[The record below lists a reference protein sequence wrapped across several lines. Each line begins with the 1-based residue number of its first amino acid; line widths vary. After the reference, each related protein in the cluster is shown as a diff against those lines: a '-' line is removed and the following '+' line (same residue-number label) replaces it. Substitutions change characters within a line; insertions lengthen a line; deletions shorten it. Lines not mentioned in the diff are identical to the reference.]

1 MKGKRLS
8 AIELKNLLP
17 GMHADGEGLYLNV
30 QESGSRSWILRT
42 VVRGKRTDIGI
53 GGIATTSLAKAREKA
68 TALREKARKGEDI
81 LEARRIEKRVI
92 PTFKEAALTYH
103 GRISETFDSERHS
116 QNWIRSLEL
125 YVFPVIGSRT
135 VDMIDTADVLRA
147 IGPIW
152 NEVPDTARRTLRR
165 VKAIFDY
172 CQVSGYRNIMV
183 GSLPVSLPNPCEIRA
198 ALPNNHIGEGHH
210 AALPY
215 QKLPKFI
222 ADLREISAS
231 LSVKL
236 GFEFLILTAART
248 GEVIHATWAEINLEA
263 RTWTIPAQRMK
274 MGIAHQVPLSDRC
287 VEILSQTKQFNEG
300 KILFQSSKP
309 DTPLSNTCFLMA
321 LRRMGHNGIT
331 AHGFRATF
339 KTWAEEKTKFD
350 SLVIEASMAHQVK
363 GIERHYLR
371 TTFFEK
377 RMKLMAAW
385 SKFAS
390 SLSCGDDVNTRSTKT
405 RKRAPN

>member
-1 MKGKRLS
+1 MMGKRLV
-8 AIELKNLLP
+8 AIELKLLP
-17 GMHADGEGLYLNV
+17 AGMHADGGGLYLNV

-42 VVRGKRTDIGI
+42 VVRGKRRDIGI
-53 GGIATTSLAKAREKA
+53 GGLATTSLAKAREMA
-68 TALREKARKGEDI
+68 ASLREKARKGEDI

-103 GRISETFDSERHS
+103 AQVSETFDSEQHG
-116 QNWIRSLEL
+116 QNWLRSLEL
-125 YVFPVIGSRT
+125 YVFPAFGSKT
-135 VDMIDTADVLRA
+135 VDLIDTADVLRA

-183 GSLPVSLPNPCEIRA
+183 GSLAIPLPNPCEIKT
-198 ALPNNHIGEGHH
+198 ALPNNHIGETHR

-215 QKLPKFI
+215 QELPKFI
-222 ADLREISAS
+222 ADLRKMSAS

-236 GFEFLILTAART
+236 GFEFLVLTAART
-248 GEVIHATWAEINLEA
+248 GEVLHANWSEIDLEA
-263 RTWTIPAQRMK
+263 RTWTIPAPRMK
-274 MGIAHQVPLSDRC
+274 MGIAHQVPLADRC
-287 VEILSQTKQFNEG
+287 IEILSLAKQFNEG
-300 KILFQSSKP
+300 EIIFPSTKP

-321 LRRMGHNGIT
+321 LRRMGHHEIT

-339 KTWAEEKTKFD
+339 KTWSEEKTNFD

-371 TTFFEK
+371 TTFFEQ
-377 RMKLMAAW
+377 RVKLMDAWAA
-385 SKFAS
+385 FAS
-390 SLSCGDDVNTRSTKT
+390 TLPSGEDANTR
-405 RKRAPN
+405 RRAILNRVG